1 MRNILDMSFLQD
13 KTIPQ
18 GQETDYLCESQVSVL
33 ITAIN
38 SKIWTGYC
46 FVDTYHELAEKRQ
59 TVESYCKNELDP
71 DQLQKDPCVDHESE
85 NPILDPGEYFLTS
98 LDCQLKVFKNEWM
111 ETNRMFTERV
121 QEYVWASHTPQR
133 LALTD
138 IPYSQIDQFP
148 YEAQNLPERSSRA
161 RQEPLKWLR
170 QTRRILT
177 ALILCLDLTI
187 SCWDN
192 YPFQGQFQTEYAQ
205 RCLTSIQQSFVESK
219 NCLKKLEGI
228 RTLCDEHKE
237 AV

>member
-1 MRNILDMSFLQD
+1 MLDMSFLQG
-13 KTIPQ
+13 KAIPQ

-38 SKIWTGYC
+38 QKIWTGYC
-46 FVDTYHELAEKRQ
+46 FIDTYHEPVEKRK
-59 TVESYCKNELDP
+59 TVENYCKNELDP
-71 DQLQKDPCVDHESE
+71 DHPQMDPFVDHESE
-85 NPILDPGEYFLTS
+85 HPILDPGEYFLTS

-121 QEYVWASHTPQR
+121 KEYVRAFRTPQR

-138 IPYSQIDQFP
+138 MPYSQIDHFP
-148 YEAQNLPERSSRA
+148 YEAQNLPERSPQD
-161 RQEPLKWLR
+161 RQEPLKWLS

-192 YPFQGQFQTEYAQ
+192 YPFQGQFQTGYAQ